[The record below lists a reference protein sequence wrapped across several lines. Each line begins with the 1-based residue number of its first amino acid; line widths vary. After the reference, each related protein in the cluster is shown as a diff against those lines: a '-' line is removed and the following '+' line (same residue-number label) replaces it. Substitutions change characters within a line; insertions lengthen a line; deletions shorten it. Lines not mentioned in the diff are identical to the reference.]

1 MISICQRHATLRA
14 SLQGADGGAVIA
26 CVVGS
31 AVSPA
36 FRGVGMGLVLL
47 AFVVAMKGRAAAAG
61 AGVSASAAEMLD
73 FGGGWD
79 EAG

>member
-1 MISICQRHATLRA
+1 
-14 SLQGADGGAVIA
+14 
-26 CVVGS
+26 
-31 AVSPA
+31 
-36 FRGVGMGLVLL
+36 MGQVLL
-47 AFVVAMKGRAAAAG
+47 AFVAAVKEGAAAAG